1 MLMEAVWPHRT
12 SLPAAGDKMMWFS
25 LHSCKEGPSYTVV
38 KKKKRKTTIF
48 SISGEEGMI
57 FSLYSRQEEKVIW
70 FPGES
75 WGLGQPSLCWRGSE
89 RGSRR
94 QVGQEQLHAI
104 PGCSHQEGEKWLKKP
119 KGGNCPSH

>member
-1 MLMEAVWPHRT
+1 M
-12 SLPAAGDKMMWFS
+12 
-25 LHSCKEGPSYTVV
+25 YTVV

-75 WGLGQPSLCWRGSE
+75 WGLGQPPLYCRG
-89 RGSRR
+89 RGRASAKLARSNFMPFLGVLTR
-94 QVGQEQLHAI
+94 Q
-104 PGCSHQEGEKWLKKP
+104 EK
-119 KGGNCPSH
+119 S